1 MTYRIGV
8 DVGGTNTDAVLLNDN
23 LEVVEYVKVHTT
35 YDIETGIYEAIKKVV
50 DMSSIDKNEIKYAM
64 LGTTYCTN
72 AIVERKRLNKVGVI
86 RIAKPATT
94 AIPPFSDWPN
104 DLKKEVEFYSE
115 IISGGY
121 EFDGRI
127 LEEISK
133 KEVLEF
139 CKKVNGK
146 VGAIAITGVFSPINK
161 DQEIK
166 VSEWIKEEL
175 GDIPISL
182 SSEIGNIG
190 ILERENATILNSA
203 LKEAGKIIVKGFNEA
218 LNKLDLKCEIYFS

>member
-23 LEVVEYVKVHTT
+23 LEVVESVKVHTT

-94 AIPPFSDWPN
+94 AIPPLFRIGQMT
-104 DLKKEVEFYSE
+104 LKK
-115 IISGGY
+115 
-121 EFDGRI
+121 
-127 LEEISK
+127 
-133 KEVLEF
+133 
-139 CKKVNGK
+139 
-146 VGAIAITGVFSPINK
+146 
-161 DQEIK
+161 
-166 VSEWIKEEL
+166 
-175 GDIPISL
+175 
-182 SSEIGNIG
+182 
-190 ILERENATILNSA
+190 
-203 LKEAGKIIVKGFNEA
+203 
-218 LNKLDLKCEIYFS
+218 